1 LLNKINIITYPDVLH
16 NEALTI
22 TLIYPDSNI
31 LQTIQDNFLKYC
43 DDDVNLYLFDSAEYK
58 KEEVDYIL
66 QIVKNAQF
74 NIISL
79 DNVLPFFTP
88 MLSYIISKPNAYWF
102 SKSEHSIYKHI
113 SQKQVYDLSF
123 LPQYD
128 KKVD

>member
-1 LLNKINIITYPDVLH
+1 MLH

-31 LQTIQDNFLKYC
+31 LQTIQDSFLKYC

-66 QIVKNAQF
+66 QIVKNAQY

-102 SKSEHSIYKHI
+102 SKSERSIYKHI